1 MKRRAKP
8 AKKVRKVEPSPSD
21 LIRSALSKCKKADL
35 IDYLVEFS
43 NQHLEVRRE
52 LETRLSVEKPVS
64 LVVNDIESAIVL
76 ATDFDE
82 RRMNDNFDYDH
93 ESYQA
98 VEKGLKKL
106 IEHGELEEAK
116 RLSIELMKRG
126 SYQVACSD
134 EGLMSY
140 EIEDCL
146 KPVIQAV
153 KRAGGEQAKQWSAE
167 MIRADEGGFIC
178 DVELGK
184 LTGSRAEPKGCAPL
198 YHPERE
204 SEPA

>member
-1 MKRRAKP
+1 MKRRATP
-8 AKKVRKVEPSPSD
+8 TKKVSKAKVSPRE
-21 LIRSALSKCKKADL
+21 LIRSALNKCKKADL
-35 IDYLVEFS
+35 IDFLVEFS
-43 NQHLEVRRE
+43 NEHLEVRRE
-52 LETRLSVEKPVS
+52 LETRLDIEKPVS
-64 LVVNDIESAIVL
+64 LVVNDIESAITL

-82 RRMNDNFDYDH
+82 RRMNYNFDYDH
-93 ESYQA
+93 DSYEA

-134 EGLMSY
+134 EGLMTY

-146 KPVIQAV
+146 KSVIKAV
-153 KRAGGEQAKQWSAE
+153 KRAGGEQAKQWAAE

-178 DVELGK
+178 DVELGQ
-184 LTGSRAEPKGCAPL
+184 LA
-198 YHPERE
+198 
-204 SEPA
+204 

>member
-8 AKKVRKVEPSPSD
+8 TNKVDKVEPSPSE
-21 LIRSALSKCKKADL
+21 LIRSAISKCKKAVL
-35 IDYLVEFS
+35 IDLLVEFAK
-43 NQHLEVRRE
+43 QHLEVRRE
-52 LETRLSVEKPVS
+52 LEARLNIEKPVS
-64 LVVNDIESAIVL
+64 LLLDDIETAIAL

-82 RRMNDNFDYDH
+82 RRMNYNFDYDH
-93 ESYQA
+93 ESYEA

-106 IEHGELEEAK
+106 VQHEELEEAK

-146 KPVIQAV
+146 KPVIKAV
-153 KRAGGEQAKQWSAE
+153 KRAGGEQAKQWAAE
-167 MIRADEGGFIC
+167 MIRADEGGF
-178 DVELGK
+178 
-184 LTGSRAEPKGCAPL
+184 SR
-198 YHPERE
+198 
-204 SEPA
+204 

>member
-1 MKRRAKP
+1 MTRRAKSTKN
-8 AKKVRKVEPSPSD
+8 ARKVEPSPSE
-21 LIRSALSKCKKADL
+21 LIRQALSKCKKADL
-35 IDYLVEFS
+35 IDLLVEFS
-43 NQHLEVRRE
+43 KQCLDVRRE
-52 LETRLSVEKPVS
+52 LEARLNVEKPVS
-64 LVVNDIESAIVL
+64 LLVKDIEIEIGL

-82 RRMNDNFDYDH
+82 RRMNYNFDYDH
-93 ESYQA
+93 ESYEA

-116 RLSIELMKRG
+116 RLSLELMKRG

-146 KPVIQAV
+146 KPVIKAV
-153 KRAGGEQAKQWSAE
+153 KRTGGEQAKQWAAE

-178 DVELGK
+178 DSELGN
-184 LTGSRAEPKGCAPL
+184 LAGPK
-198 YHPERE
+198 
-204 SEPA
+204 S

>member
-1 MKRRAKP
+1 MVK
-8 AKKVRKVEPSPSD
+8 
-21 LIRSALSKCKKADL
+21 
-35 IDYLVEFS
+35 
-43 NQHLEVRRE
+43 
-52 LETRLSVEKPVS
+52 
-64 LVVNDIESAIVL
+64 DIEIAIGL

-82 RRMNDNFDYDH
+82 RRMNYNFDYDH
-93 ESYQA
+93 ESYEA

-116 RLSIELMKRG
+116 RLSLELMKRG

-146 KPVIQAV
+146 KPVIKAV
-153 KRAGGEQAKQWSAE
+153 KRTGGEQAKQWAAE

-178 DVELGK
+178 DSELGN
-184 LTGSRAEPKGCAPL
+184 LAGPK
-198 YHPERE
+198 
-204 SEPA
+204 S

>member
-1 MKRRAKP
+1 MKRRATPK
-8 AKKVRKVEPSPSD
+8 KKVPKAKVSPSE
-21 LIRSALSKCKKADL
+21 LIRSALGKCKKADL
-35 IDYLVEFS
+35 IDFLVEFS
-43 NQHLEVRRE
+43 NEHLELQRE
-52 LETRLSVEKPVS
+52 LETRLSVEKPIS
-64 LVVNDIESAIVL
+64 LVVDDIESAIAL

-82 RRMNDNFDYDH
+82 RRMNYNFDYDQD
-93 ESYQA
+93 SYEA

-146 KPVIQAV
+146 KPVIKAV
-153 KRAGGEQAKQWSAE
+153 KREGRELAKQWAAE
-167 MIRADEGGFIC
+167 MIRADEVGCIC
-178 DVELGK
+178 DTELRK
-184 LTGSRAEPKGCAPL
+184 LAESKP
-198 YHPERE
+198 
-204 SEPA
+204 

>member
-1 MKRRAKP
+1 MKRRATPK
-8 AKKVRKVEPSPSD
+8 KKVAKAKVSPSE
-21 LIRSALSKCKKADL
+21 LIRSALGKCKKAELVDF
-35 IDYLVEFS
+35 LVEFS
-43 NQHLEVRRE
+43 TQHLEIQRE

-64 LVVNDIESAIVL
+64 LLVNDIETAIAL

-82 RRMNDNFDYDH
+82 RRMNYNFDYDH
-93 ESYQA
+93 DSYEA

-106 IEHGELEEAK
+106 IEHGELKEAK

-146 KPVIQAV
+146 KPVVNAV
-153 KRAGGEQAKQWSAE
+153 KHEGGEPAKQWAAE
-167 MIRADEGGFIC
+167 MIRADEVGCIC
-178 DVELGK
+178 DNELRK
-184 LTGSRAEPKGCAPL
+184 LAESK
-198 YHPERE
+198 
-204 SEPA
+204 S